1 MADIGFNWFYL
12 IILLIPLSRILPRL
26 VKKWRMKNSGAPQQ
40 PIDNP
45 FQVSNNT
52 VSESSRGTFRV
63 QPLDESKPKSMD
75 MRVLGEL
82 NHGTKNFDTLQKK
95 LEIDNETLNSVLE
108 KLENQGLIRVEQK
121 QGLFGPKVELY
132 PTEEGAKKYYSG

>member
-1 MADIGFNWFYL
+1 M
-12 IILLIPLSRILPRL
+12 
-26 VKKWRMKNSGAPQQ
+26 
-40 PIDNP
+40 
-45 FQVSNNT
+45 
-52 VSESSRGTFRV
+52 SESSRGTFRA
-63 QPLDESKPKSMD
+63 QSSEGSKPKSID
-75 MRVLGEL
+75 MLVLGEL
-82 NHGTKNFDTLQKK
+82 NNGTKNFDTLQKK